1 MRCFYHNDVEA
12 VGTCSKCGKA
22 ACRQC
27 IEDVGGALLCN
38 NCMQSRI
45 EPQRDRC
52 CAGVHR
58 MKWINKVPLLV
69 LTLQMLFALPASA
82 QNGTWT
88 TKASMPTA
96 RYSLGV
102 GV

>member
-1 MRCFYHNDVEA
+1 
-12 VGTCSKCGKA
+12 
-22 ACRQC
+22 
-27 IEDVGGALLCN
+27 
-38 NCMQSRI
+38 
-45 EPQRDRC
+45 
-52 CAGVHR
+52 

-102 GV
+102 GVINGKIYAIGGTTSVTSSFVEFE